1 MVRNR
6 NKGMIGREREKR
18 RGSKDTS
25 LDGFNFRFD
34 GDEDLKRDYVA
45 SWNYFNKKLK
55 TSSNIPKPSSISY
68 IEAKGMIS
76 GGSYYK
82 RLNRLLIIKNQEMD
96 FDWED
101 EGQNHKQQLFKE
113 YSKEAESSKSI
124 QLYLRV
130 MEKFLNRLSKLSG
143 TSIEGLLNRTR
154 VKYNIVWYQN
164 HPNQPIGADSD

>member
-1 MVRNR
+1 MARNR
-6 NKGMIGREREKR
+6 NKGMIGRERDKR
-18 RGSKDTS
+18 KGKKDTS

-55 TSSNIPKPSSISY
+55 TNGDIPKPSNIGY
-68 IEAKGMIS
+68 IEAKGMVS

-82 RLNRLLIIKNQEMD
+82 RLNNLLIIKNQSMD

-101 EGQNHKQQLFKE
+101 EGKNHKDQLFKE
-113 YSKEAESSKSI
+113 YSKEAESSNSI
-124 QLYLRV
+124 MLYLRV
-130 MEKFLNRLSKLSG
+130 MDKFLNRLAKLSG
-143 TSIEGLLNRTR
+143 TTLKGLIGSSR

-164 HPNQPIGADSD
+164 HPNQPISNATD